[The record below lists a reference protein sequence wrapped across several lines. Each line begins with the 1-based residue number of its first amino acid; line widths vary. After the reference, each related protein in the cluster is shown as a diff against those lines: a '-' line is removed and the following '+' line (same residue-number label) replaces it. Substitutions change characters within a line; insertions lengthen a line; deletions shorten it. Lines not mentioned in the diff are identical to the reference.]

1 MKKNIPIFQAI
12 VDDHQQFCIET
23 ISIVD
28 DPAVQSNFLLFAN
41 QKLLFADNNQRIIT
55 GVAML
60 ANTPIYRVDEQIG
73 EFYLVFNS
81 DTIKKMS
88 MSYLNSNKLVSF
100 QHNGINVDGINLLE
114 SYQIDKCRGI
124 CPVEFRDIPDK
135 SWIVSYYIKDDEL
148 FNIIKH
154 DSTLNGFSIEASV
167 NITSIPPI
175 GTQDEIDEL
184 IDEFLK

>member
-1 MKKNIPIFQAI
+1 MNKNIPIFQAS
-12 VDDHQQFCIET
+12 VDENQLFCIET

-28 DPAVQSNFLLFAN
+28 DPAVKSNFLTFAN
-41 QKLLFADNNQRIIT
+41 QKLLFSDNNQHIIT

-60 ANTPIYRVDEQIG
+60 ADTPIYRIDEQIG

-100 QHNGINVDGINLLE
+100 QHNGVKVDGISLLE
-114 SYQIDKCRGI
+114 SYQINKNRGI

-148 FNIIKH
+148 FNTIKS
-154 DSTLNGFSIEASV
+154 DSTLNGFSIEVDIIIEHPKTTES
-167 NITSIPPI
+167 
-175 GTQDEIDEL
+175 GEIDEL